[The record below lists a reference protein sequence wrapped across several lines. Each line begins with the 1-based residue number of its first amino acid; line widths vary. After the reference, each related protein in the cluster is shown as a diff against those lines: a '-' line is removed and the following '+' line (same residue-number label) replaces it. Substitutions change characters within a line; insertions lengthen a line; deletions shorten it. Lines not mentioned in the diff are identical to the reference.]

1 MSPFTCTLRRT
12 HRTHRATHV
21 LSAPHTPRD
30 TQLTL
35 LVARRLSDEIL
46 ISVFSNLD
54 MMDLRNAGQVS
65 QLFRRV
71 SHDKTLWPILT
82 GERGTRASLH
92 ARCGV
97 CSACPAVINSFLEIN
112 SGAGGKKKLD
122 IAFCVDNTG
131 SMGTYI
137 KRYRRTTHTT
147 HTTQTTH
154 DPHTTRVDFSRGMR
168 PTARRTTF

>member
-1 MSPFTCTLRRT
+1 M
-12 HRTHRATHV
+12 
-21 LSAPHTPRD
+21 
-30 TQLTL
+30 
-35 LVARRLSDEIL
+35 SDEIL

-92 ARCGV
+92 ALRGV
-97 CSACPAVINSFLEIN
+97 CSACPAVINSFEIN

-154 DPHTTRVDFSRGMR
+154 DPHTTRVDFMR